1 MEKTIELT
9 CDACGDKFHK
19 RKAEHNRSVKNGQK
33 RNFCSRKCCGK
44 VIGINNIPSESKV
57 WDHLNASN
65 RADELSPFRWHY
77 RNAKQRKRE
86 FDVTLED
93 LKGVWDKQK
102 GRCPYTG
109 WKLKNMENMSVKNQ
123 LPKTPDRASLDRID
137 SSKGY
142 VNGNIQF
149 VSYMAQ
155 IAKNVFSDEELRI
168 FCEAVVTKPNK

>member
-9 CDACGDKFHK
+9 CDVCGTQFHR
-19 RKAEHNRSVKNGQK
+19 RKAEHDRCLKREHK

-44 VIGINNIPSESKV
+44 GTADNIPSESKR
-57 WDHLNASN
+57 WDHLDPGNK
-65 RADELSPFRWHY
+65 ADEFSPFRWHY
-77 RNAKQRKRE
+77 RNAKRRKHE

-109 WKLKNMENMSVKNQ
+109 WELKNMENMSTKNQ

-155 IAKNVFSDEELRI
+155 IAKNEFSDGELRS
-168 FCEAVVTKPNK
+168 FCEAVVTK